1 MDFLDKL
8 VIPLSPEHITL
19 LRYIVMLILFLFVP
33 FISIVFGGTVISLFF
48 RRKGIKQGNN
58 LYIRFSKDVIELVTI
73 NKSIGIMLGVMP
85 LITSILLFVQIFH
98 NENLIVVSYLT
109 GACMLIAFG
118 LILVYTYRYSTAFN
132 DIFDSIKDFKS
143 EDPSLKDELS
153 KLRKGSSKL
162 SIKSGGFGILF
173 LFLGLWLFVSGLC
186 LALFQSGWDDSSV
199 LSTIFSISVL
209 ARFIPFLLMVGAF
222 TGAAFLFGFFYWE
235 GGMKGMDENYKNFVR
250 KFSINL
256 TAITSVIIPVFLL
269 INVSVLP
276 GDILTGGVFAYII
289 IALLLLFLGYHYLY
303 MMYKN
308 SNSKYSLHLFISIL
322 LTICALIISDQTAIG
337 QANAK
342 ESLIL
347 GQNFEDVMLKLK
359 GENAAPAISGE
370 EIYKNICSACHSF
383 DHKVVGPPY
392 KETLPR
398 YNGNVDKL
406 VTFILNPTQ
415 NNPGYPPMPNPG
427 LKPDQ
432 AKAVA
437 TYILHEVEK
446 YK

>member
-109 GACMLIAFG
+109 GACMLIAVG

-143 EDPSLKDELS
+143 EDPSLKEELS

-162 SIKSGGFGILF
+162 SVKSGGFGILF

-209 ARFIPFLLMVGAF
+209 ARFIPFLLMAGAF

-235 GGMKGMDENYKNFVR
+235 GGMKGMDEEYKNFVR

-289 IALLLLFLGYHYLY
+289 IALVLLFLGYHYLY

-347 GQNFEDVMLKLK
+347 GQN
-359 GENAAPAISGE
+359 
-370 EIYKNICSACHSF
+370 
-383 DHKVVGPPY
+383 
-392 KETLPR
+392 
-398 YNGNVDKL
+398 
-406 VTFILNPTQ
+406 
-415 NNPGYPPMPNPG
+415 
-427 LKPDQ
+427 
-432 AKAVA
+432 
-437 TYILHEVEK
+437 
-446 YK
+446 

>member
-33 FISIVFGGTVISLFF
+33 FISIVFGGTVISLYFQ
-48 RRKGIKQGNN
+48 RKGIKQSNK

-73 NKSIGIMLGVMP
+73 NKSIGIMLGIMS
-85 LITSILLFVQIFH
+85 LITAILLFVQIFH
-98 NENLIVVSYLT
+98 NENLIVVSYIT
-109 GACMLIAFG
+109 GACVLIAVG

-143 EDPSLKDELS
+143 GDPLLEDELS
-153 KLRKGSSKL
+153 KIRNGSLKL
-162 SIKSGGFGILF
+162 SIKSGGFGIFF
-173 LFLGLWLFVSGLC
+173 LFLGLWLFVSGLS
-186 LALFQSGWDDSSV
+186 LALFQSGWEDSSV
-199 LSTIFSISVL
+199 ISTIFSLCVL
-209 ARFIPFLLMVGAF
+209 ARFIPFLLMAGTF

-235 GGMKGMDENYKNFVR
+235 GGMKGMDDEYKNFVR

-276 GDILTGGVFAYII
+276 DNILTGGVFAYIV
-289 IALLLLFLGYHYLY
+289 IALILLFFGYHYLY
-303 MMYKN
+303 VMYKN
-308 SNSKYSLHLFISIL
+308 SDAKYSLHLFISVL
-322 LTICALIISDQTAIG
+322 LTICAIIISDQTAIG

-342 ESLIL
+342 EALIL

-359 GENAAPAISGE
+359 GENAVPAVSGE
-370 EIYKNICSACHSF
+370 EIYKNICSACHAF

-392 KETLPR
+392 KETLPK

-406 VTFILNPTQ
+406 VTFILNPAQ

-427 LKPDQ
+427 LKQDQ